1 MKIIG
6 IGMNY
11 AAHIAEL
18 KRPAPAKTAELKH
31 SAHIEHKSCETNST
45 PVFFLKP
52 ETALLTRNRPFYI
65 PDFSTHID
73 YEAEVVVKICRVG
86 KNIAERFSH
95 RYYEELTVGIDF
107 TARDLQNEA
116 RRKGNPWA
124 ACKGFDHSAAVGIFV
139 NKSELPP
146 VNALHLRLD
155 KNGATMQ
162 NALTAEMLFGIDALI
177 SHVSKYMTLHI
188 GDLIFTGTPQGVGKV
203 ATGDK
208 LEVFLEDKR
217 LLYCNVK

>member
-18 KRPAPAKTAELKH
+18 ERPAPAEQNVEL
-31 SAHIEHKSCETNST
+31 IT

-52 ETALLTRNRPFYI
+52 ETALLIRNRPFYI
-65 PDFSTHID
+65 PDFSNHID

-86 KNIAERFSH
+86 KNISERFAC

-116 RRKGNPWA
+116 RSKGNPWS
-124 ACKGFDHSAAVGIFV
+124 ACKGFDHSAAVGVFV
-139 NKSELPP
+139 NKNELPS
-146 VNALHLRLD
+146 VNALHLQLN
-155 KNGATMQ
+155 KNGVLVQ
-162 NALTAEMLFGIDALI
+162 NASTAEMLLGIDALI
-177 SHVSKYMTLHI
+177 SYVSKYMTLNI
-188 GDLIFTGTPQGVGKV
+188 GDMIFTGTPQDVGEV
-203 ATGDK
+203 AVGDK
-208 LEVFLEDKR
+208 LEVFLENKR
-217 LLYCNVK
+217 LLYCNIK